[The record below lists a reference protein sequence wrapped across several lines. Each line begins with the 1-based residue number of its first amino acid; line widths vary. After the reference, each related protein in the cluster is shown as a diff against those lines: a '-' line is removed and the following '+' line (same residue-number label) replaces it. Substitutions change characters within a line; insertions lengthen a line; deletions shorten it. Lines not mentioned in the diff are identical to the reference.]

1 MSNVALGIMYLLIS
15 TITGSLGAVT
25 LKQVM
30 NKTKKV
36 TVGALLSSWWFWIA
50 LVLYIVSAVTN
61 IQLLKYLD
69 YSIAY
74 PMTVLTYV
82 WTVVFSYFA
91 FGEQITVRKVAAIAF
106 IMVGIFFIAR

>member
-1 MSNVALGIMYLLIS
+1 MSNVVLGIMYLLIS
-15 TITGSLGAVT
+15 TITGSLGAMA

-30 NKTKKV
+30 NKVKKV
-36 TVGALLSSWWFWIA
+36 TLGSLLSSIWFWIA
-50 LVLYIVSAVTN
+50 IVLYIVSAVTN

-91 FGEQITVRKVAAIAF
+91 FSEKITARKIAAIAF

>member
-1 MSNVALGIMYLLIS
+1 MSSLALGIMYLLVS
-15 TITGSLGAVT
+15 TITGSLGAMA

-30 NKTKKV
+30 NKTSKV
-36 TVGALLSSWWFWIA
+36 TAKALLSNMWFWIA

-82 WTVVFSYFA
+82 WTVIFSYFA
-91 FGEQITVRKVAAIAF
+91 FGEKITIRKIAAIAF